1 MDKRASLTIT
11 AMVLRSVEL
20 LTELGLVILRYI
32 VALLE
37 FMPTVSKRALEIKNS
52 KKLVNQM
59 TAFT

>member
-1 MDKRASLTIT
+1 
-11 AMVLRSVEL
+11 MVLRSVEL